1 MPEIKHTFQAGK
13 MNKDLDERLVPQGEY
28 RDALNIE
35 VRTSD
40 GNDIGAAQNLY
51 GNLER
56 LSYDELKNPIQP
68 TVNSDGEKSYFVGSI
83 SDEKTNNSYFF
94 VASPKVTSIDH
105 PAEPVRVY
113 KDMIIKYNSDS
124 KKLFPVFTDIFRVEM
139 RAGIAEG
146 SVHLEDMGSQITH
159 YDHIVVAEALGKY
172 VRPGMSINVLNATGQ
187 SIMGTDIDFY
197 ESLNGM
203 PGSVIVREF
212 DRSTRTIWFDRYVI
226 GDLTHAACFV
236 LESNKVLRFS
246 KNGLKQHSNYISGVN
261 IINNLLLWTDN
272 VNEPRKINLDRLKQ
286 SASFTIHSDL
296 YIDDPSTT
304 TNSLVK
310 LQNIDKSTDSSY
322 KEEHITLIR
331 RAPRT
336 APKLIMS
343 QFEGG
348 KGESYSSSCV
358 FNWVLEDGESLPGI
372 DDTVK
377 LDTFDGNGNALGT
390 SCIADGDSFSSGQ
403 VLQFTCTTE
412 PLVVTAEVRVT
423 MSNGVHRVKIIKID
437 DEINSSHLEWDI
449 EIVQKKSI
457 FETTFGRFGYRY
469 KYQDG
474 EYSSFSPWSELAFMP
489 SNFDYLPTKGY
500 NLGMVNIMRSLQ
512 ITDFIV
518 EDFQR
523 PDDVIAVDILF
534 KDTVSP
540 NVYVVKSIRR
550 GYDEEWNDNVEGSGN
565 SGVVDITT
573 EMIHKTL
580 PSSQT
585 LRAWDNVPITAKAQE
600 VTGNRIVFANYEQN
614 YDTLRKVFVH
624 PTVESADHPTD
635 LSPMKSIKSLRRY
648 KVGVVFGDKYGRETP
663 VMGIGGKVVG
673 TRGGS
678 GYVHLG
684 DEEANHHRDQ
694 TFPDSIS
701 VPKNVSFKVNKISAE
716 LNWDGTPE
724 NWMEYYKYYI
734 KETSNEYYNLV
745 MDRWY
750 PAEDGNIWLSFQ
762 SSDRN
767 KVDIETYLT
776 LKNKHGSEDPVEED
790 ARYKILAISNEAPR
804 FIKNTNRIIGLE
816 ALSSDSGVDLS
827 NTLGVQCDSW
837 TAYDNTFKDYKFEG
851 VGWARIVGTL
861 SGVTRFS
868 KWVRIARLHDA
879 NRSITVVGS
888 FGPTADMSGDINFG
902 TSTGL
907 TVSVEVR
914 DSVEENRPE
923 FEGRFFVKVFKDA
936 TLTNTILGTNVATS
950 SYKTV
955 SSYKIGFVDSSTGSG
970 GYGGYNPSS
979 WSRYQGDYAP
989 ASQGD
994 AGIADINYTTCA
1006 VAGAEWGSGNPLSDW
1021 SNALNAHNIQS
1032 GNMLARDHGG
1042 AGAENTKQFWKWYW
1056 NVNPAGAR
1064 KWFIDGA
1071 NWNKGNNQPC
1081 GAINGDWGDE
1091 SALNAMGTEGPFSV
1105 GEGEINHIA
1114 FGAMRDDEWDEET
1127 LAFRDTLMQEG
1138 TLFRFKSD
1146 PGGGVGNGDG
1156 QYTGDPTIYV
1166 VRGTDIDTDDGFGH
1180 SKSNYGG
1187 QHSGGNSYCHEC
1199 YEGAN
1204 WSNVCKRGTFKVYFS
1219 RYDDFTR
1226 GLDLDYWDPRSAL
1239 RHDGTTM
1246 TFIEIV
1252 QSSYDNTDV
1261 LQTSV
1266 GNAIWETEPK
1276 EDVGLDLYYEAT
1288 SALPL
1293 KLNNSN
1299 IQSFAPNNTPVTSER
1314 LDAEMTPVSLDYCY
1328 IMTLD
1333 LSSILNSDITM
1344 PNPNYVAKTP
1354 TVRYAIRDVVGL
1366 GQADD
1371 VDEVT
1376 RYPIAIGDELSFNR
1390 LDGTVTRA
1398 EVIDHYKPI
1407 TSYINQQAYTAIET
1421 MEVEDSNVF
1430 GMSSVQEVEVAYPF
1444 NPASYERSS
1453 RYTLQCTVSNFSSQS
1468 MIELPTAAL
1477 PDDFN
1482 SDDGKIWEITCE
1494 YLGIRK
1500 GTFTKT
1506 IQDGVPGIDIADYYT
1521 TIFWHNCGYSEQQT
1535 LESGTFDITF
1545 KEVTGYYRLN
1555 QNVYNSKTT
1564 LPWFNCY
1571 SFGNGLESDRIR
1583 DDFNAPQIDNGVK
1596 VSTGLEDYRRER
1608 RGGGL
1613 IWSGIYNST
1622 SGVNKL
1628 NEFNMAEAITKDLN
1642 PSYGSIQAL
1651 KTRDTNLVTFCE
1663 DKVLQILA
1671 NKDALYNADGSS
1683 NVTASNVVLGNA
1695 KAFAGDYGI
1704 SSNPE
1709 SLAFDA
1715 YRIYFTDK
1723 QRGKVLRLSQDGLTP
1738 ISDVGMSSYFRENL
1752 KHADQLIGTFDEVK
1766 GEYNLTIKYFDSY
1779 LISNENLT
1787 DITVSFNEK
1796 TKGWPSFKSF
1806 VPDTGLSINAEY
1818 ITAANGGVWSHHNK
1832 DILQTINGVEELT
1845 VPANNFYGEQYNST
1859 IDVLFNEDPGVIKG
1873 FTAMNY
1879 EGDQAKTTEWNHAGH
1894 LALDASGDSLG
1905 YIGDGEYY
1913 NWHGKDG
1920 WFVESF
1926 NTDLQESSVLEF
1938 INKEGKWFSNVN
1950 GIPTTLDNLDTSEF
1964 TVQGIGVASE
1974 VDLPQVIGCM
1984 DPLAFNYDPEATIS
1998 SNRCSYDLEGCTDPN
2013 AFNFNDAA
2021 TVDDGSCIETVYGC
2035 MDVDALNYNPN
2046 ANIDDGSCEFQEEI
2060 KRGCMDEN
2068 ADNYDV
2074 NATIPCPDCCTYTA
2088 YGCMDPNASNY
2099 DYLAQVDDG
2108 SCVPHVEGCTD
2119 SIALNYDPEATEG
2132 NPLADTCVY
2141 NSGCMDPDAFNYDPE
2156 ADTEEF
2162 CKSYFNVDAS
2172 GIPSY
2177 NWQAAVDDD
2186 DSCCIPVI
2194 YGCMDEGAINY
2205 DPLANTQGCPDI
2217 DNFGL
2222 HGWVVPAGET
2232 PTPNNILPPTS
2243 PEVVELYTQADG
2255 VENFLDVYDAVC
2267 KCIFEVGGCTDP
2279 TATNYNSNATFDDGS
2294 CEYKDW
2300 SIKIEEMGTHFP
2312 DDGN

>member
-51 GNLER
+51 GTLER
-56 LSYDELKNPIQP
+56 LSYDKARNPIEP
-68 TVNSDGEKSYFVGSI
+68 TVNSDGEKSYFVGCI

-94 VASPKVTSIDH
+94 VASPTVTSIDQT
-105 PAEPVRVY
+105 AEPSVRVY

-124 KKLFPVFTDIFRVEM
+124 KKLFPVFTDIFRVEIP
-139 RAGIAEG
+139 ASEVVGDIP
-146 SVHLEDMGSQITH
+146 LNDIGSQYAS
-159 YDHIVVAEALGKY
+159 YDHIVVSSSLSGY
-172 VRPGMSINVLNATGQ
+172 VRPGMSINVLNAASM
-187 SIMGTDIDFY
+187 SIIGTDMSAY
-197 ESLNGM
+197 NTLNGM
-203 PGSVIVREF
+203 SESVIVREF
-212 DRSTRTIWFDRYVI
+212 DSNTNTIWFDRYVV
-226 GDLTHAACFV
+226 GN
-236 LESNKVLRFS
+236 LESAAYFVFTSEKVLRFS
-246 KNGLKQHSNYISGVN
+246 QPHSHYISGIN
-261 IINNLLLWTDN
+261 IVNNLLLWTDN
-272 VNEPRKINLDRLKQ
+272 INEPRKINLDRLKE
-286 SASFTIHSDL
+286 SAFFTRHSDL
-296 YIDDPSTT
+296 FIDNPTTT
-304 TNSLVK
+304 TNSLIQ
-310 LQNIDKSTDSSY
+310 LEYIDKSTDSAY

-348 KGESYSSSCV
+348 KGASYSSSCV
-358 FNWVLEDGESLPGI
+358 FNWVLEDGESLPGV
-372 DDTVK
+372 DDYVK
-377 LDTFDGNGNALGT
+377 LDTFNENGDSLNT
-390 SCIADGDSFSSGQ
+390 SCIANGDSFSIGQ
-403 VLQFTCTTE
+403 TLQFTCTTE
-412 PLVVTAEVRVT
+412 PLVVTAKVT
-423 MSNGVHRVKIIKID
+423 QVLSSGVHRVQIIKID

-474 EYSSFSPWSELAFMP
+474 EYSSFSPWSELAFIP
-489 SNFDYLPTKGY
+489 SKFDYLPTKGY
-500 NLGMVNIMRSLQ
+500 NLGMVNTMRSLQ

-550 GYDEEWNDNVEGSGN
+550 GYDEEWNDNAEGSGN

-600 VTGNRIVFANYEQN
+600 VTGNRVVFANYEQN
-614 YDTLRKVFVH
+614 YDTLSKVFVH
-624 PTVESADHPTD
+624 STIESTDHPTD
-635 LSPMKSIKSLRRY
+635 LSPIKSIKSLRRY

-663 VMGIGGKVVG
+663 VMGIGGKVIG
-673 TRGGS
+673 NGG
-678 GYVHLG
+678 GAYTQAL
-684 DEEANHHRDQ
+684 EEVSNDYADQ
-694 TFPDSIS
+694 TFPDSIF

-716 LNWDGTPE
+716 LNWDGNPD
-724 NWMEYYKYYI
+724 NWIEYYKYYI

-804 FIKNTNRIIGLE
+804 FIKSTNRIIGLE

-827 NTLGVQCDSW
+827 NSLGVQCESW
-837 TAYDNTFKDYKFEG
+837 DAYDNTFKDYKFEG

-861 SGVTRFS
+861 AGVTRFS

-955 SSYKIGFVDSSTGSG
+955 SSYKIGYVDSTRSDGK
-970 GYGGYNPSS
+970 NPAS
-979 WSRYQGDYAP
+979 WAKYQGDYAP
-989 ASQGD
+989 PSQGD
-994 AGIADINYTTCA
+994 ATIADINYSTCA
-1006 VAGAEWGSGNPLSDW
+1006 TSLNNWGEGNALGDW
-1021 SNALNAHNIQS
+1021 SNANNAHNIQN
-1032 GNMLARDHGG
+1032 GYMLARDDGG
-1042 AGAENTKQFWKWYW
+1042 EGASNTKGFWKWYW
-1056 NVNPAGAR
+1056 NNNPQGSS
-1064 KWFIDGA
+1064 KWFIDGS
-1071 NWNKGNNQPC
+1071 NWNKTNDQPC
-1081 GAINGDWGDE
+1081 GEISGPMNAIG
-1091 SALNAMGTEGPFSV
+1091 NAAPFSV
-1105 GEGEINHIA
+1105 DDGVNHIS
-1114 FGAMRDDEWDEET
+1114 FSAMRDDTWDEET
-1127 LAFRDTLMQEG
+1127 LAFRDALQQEG

-1156 QYTGDPTIYV
+1156 QYTGEPTIYV
-1166 VRGTDIDTDDGFGH
+1166 VRGTDIGESGFGLA
-1180 SKSNYGG
+1180 SSNYGG

-1204 WSNVCKRGTFKVYFS
+1204 WSNVCKRGTFKLYFS
-1219 RYDDFTR
+1219 RYDDYTK

-1246 TFIEIV
+1246 TYIEIV

-1299 IQSFAPNNTPVTSER
+1299 IQSFAPSNTPVTSER
-1314 LDAEMTPVSLDYCY
+1314 LDAEMTPVNLDYCY
-1328 IMTLD
+1328 VDDAVT
-1333 LSSILNSDITM
+1333 
-1344 PNPNYVAKTP
+1344 ATP

-1371 VDEVT
+1371 VDNVT

-1390 LDGTVTRA
+1390 LDGSVTRA
-1398 EVIDHYKPI
+1398 KVIDYYKPI
-1407 TSYINQQAYTAIET
+1407 TSYINQEAYTAIENVYVDVDT
-1421 MEVEDSNVF
+1421 GFGTIGAMVEE
-1430 GMSSVQEVEVAYPF
+1430 QEVEYPF
-1444 NPASYERSS
+1444 NPASYEKSS
-1453 RYTLQCTVSNFSSQS
+1453 RYTLQCTVANFDGQS
-1468 MIELPTAAL
+1468 TIELLTASL

-1482 SDDGKIWEITCE
+1482 SDDGKIWEITSSD
-1494 YLGIRK
+1494 LSILK

-1506 IQDGVPGIDIADYYT
+1506 AAGPTPGIDIGSTYT
-1521 TIFWHNCGYSEQQT
+1521 TIYWHNCGYSEQQV
-1535 LESGTFDITF
+1535 LESGSFDITF
-1545 KEVTGYYRLN
+1545 REVTGYYRLN
-1555 QNVYNSKTT
+1555 QNVYNNKTT

-1583 DDFNAPQIDNGVK
+1583 DDFNAPQIDNGCK

-1608 RGGGL
+1608 RSGGL

-1642 PSYGSIQAL
+1642 PLYGSIQAL

-1715 YRIYFTDK
+1715 YRMYFTDK

-1738 ISDVGMSSYFRENL
+1738 ISDVGMSSYFRDNL

-1766 GEYNLTIKYFDSY
+1766 GEYNLTIKYRDPY
-1779 LISNENLT
+1779 LRSNEGLT
-1787 DITVSFNEK
+1787 STTVSFNEK

-1818 ITAANGGVWSHHNK
+1818 ITAANGSVWSHHNK
-1832 DILQTINGVEELT
+1832 DVTINSSGFEGLV

-1859 IDVLFNEDPGVIKG
+1859 IDILFNENPGAIKG

-1879 EGDQAKTTEWNHAGH
+1879 EGDQAKITEWGYTGH
-1894 LALDASGDSLG
+1894 LALDASGNSLG
-1905 YIGDGEYY
+1905 YVGDNEYY
-1913 NWHGKDG
+1913 NWHSKDG

-1938 INKEGKWFSNVN
+1938 INKEGKWFSNIN
-1950 GIPTTLDNLDTSEF
+1950 GIPTTLENLDTSEF
-1964 TVQGIGVASE
+1964 TVQGIGMVSSISI
-1974 VDLPQVIGCM
+1974 PQVVGCM
-1984 DPLAFNYDPEATIS
+1984 DPLAANYNPEATVS
-1998 SNRCSYDLEGCTDPN
+1998 SNDCNYDISGCTDPN
-2013 AFNFNDAA
+2013 AFNFNSAA
-2021 TVDDGSCIETVYGC
+2021 TIDDGSCVEVIEGC
-2035 MDVDALNYNPN
+2035 MDVNAINYNPN
-2046 ANIDDGSCEFQEEI
+2046 ANVDDGSCEFQEEV
-2060 KRGCMDEN
+2060 KVGCMDSLAN
-2068 ADNYDV
+2068 NYDV
-2074 NATIPCPDCCTYTA
+2074 NATVACADCCTYTA
-2088 YGCMDPNASNY
+2088 YGCMDPTAQNY
-2099 DYLAQVDDG
+2099 DPLAQEDDG
-2108 SCVPHVEGCTD
+2108 TCIPHVDGCTD
-2119 SIALNYDPEATEG
+2119 PIALNWNSEASEG
-2132 NPLADTCVY
+2132 NPFANVCVY
-2141 NSGCMDPDAFNYDPE
+2141 NSGCMDPDAWNYDPL
-2156 ADTEEF
+2156 ADTQEF
-2162 CKSYFNVDAS
+2162 CEEIHPA
-2172 GIPSY
+2172 
-2177 NWQAAVDDD
+2177 NWQSAVGVEDA
-2186 DSCCIPVI
+2186 CCIPVI
-2194 YGCMDEGAINY
+2194 TGCMDIDAINFN
-2205 DPLANTQGCPDI
+2205 PLANTTGCSDTDQLNQYFWFVEAGQDATPSNIINFANMPSDVFAVYNDDPINFWNNYDPVCRCVFDI
-2217 DNFGL
+2217 
-2222 HGWVVPAGET
+2222 E
-2232 PTPNNILPPTS
+2232 
-2243 PEVVELYTQADG
+2243 
-2255 VENFLDVYDAVC
+2255 
-2267 KCIFEVGGCTDP
+2267 GCTDP
-2279 TATNYNSNATFDDGS
+2279 DADNYNPDANVDDGS
-2294 CEYKDW
+2294 CEYTSWD
-2300 SIKIEEMGTHFP
+2300 ITITEMGTHSP